1 MDSNPECRRC
11 ARLVRYRGVLQKQF
25 PSYFNAPVPAFG
37 AARTPHLLITGL
49 APGVHGANATG
60 RVFTGDQSG
69 GLLFQVLHE
78 TGFCNLP
85 ESRSTNDGMT
95 LNDCVITNAVR
106 CVPPQNRPTVAE
118 IRQCSPF
125 LASEISRLHP
135 RVIVALGRIAHDA
148 VLRALGEVLSH
159 HPFGHA
165 MEHQLADEMLLLDSY
180 HCSRYNVQTGRLTAA
195 MLQQIFS
202 RVQELK

>member
-1 MDSNPECRRC
+1 MDFKSDCRRC
-11 ARLVRYRGVLQKQF
+11 VRLVRYRTALQQQF
-25 PSYFNAPVPAFG
+25 PTYHNAPVPAFG
-37 AARTPHLLITGL
+37 SSRSPRLLITGL
-49 APGVHGANATG
+49 APGLHGANATG

-69 GLLFQVLHE
+69 DLLFQVLHE
-78 TGFCNLP
+78 TGFCNLAA
-85 ESRSTNDGMT
+85 SRSIDDGMK

-125 LASEISRLHP
+125 LAAEITRLRP

-148 VLRALGEVLSH
+148 ILRALGEVLSH
-159 HPFGHA
+159 HPFAHA
-165 MEHQLADEMLLLDSY
+165 MEHQLTDELFLLDSY

-195 MLQQIFS
+195 MLRQVFY
-202 RVQELK
+202 RAQEL